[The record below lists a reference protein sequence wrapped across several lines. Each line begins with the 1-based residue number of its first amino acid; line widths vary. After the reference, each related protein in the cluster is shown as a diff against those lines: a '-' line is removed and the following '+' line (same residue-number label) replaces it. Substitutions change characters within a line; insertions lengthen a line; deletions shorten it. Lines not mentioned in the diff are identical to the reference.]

1 MSAAPLSS
9 RAIIGE
15 YFARLDQQVGMDWVQ
30 SLSRLFTSD
39 QLSEDYKWLGQ
50 SPAMREWVGGRHAK
64 GFSDNSLTI
73 KNKHFEATLEIDV
86 DDLRRDKTGQVLIRI
101 AELADRT
108 NAHWASLLSTL
119 IGNGD
124 STACYDGQFYFD
136 TDHTEGE
143 NTTNQSNDISVDISE
158 LPVTNNGTV
167 TAPSVGE
174 IQQSIMQ
181 GIQQILG
188 FVDNQGEPLNENAR
202 NFMVFVPTSLW
213 NVARTAVTMP
223 LIDSG
228 ESNVLVGTS
237 DLNIMVHA
245 DARSSWTDEFAVF
258 RTDSSMPP
266 FIRQE
271 EKPVNISAIAE
282 GSEHEFKNN
291 EHQYGVDTWRNV
303 GYGYWQYGCLVTMT

>member
-1 MSAAPLSS
+1 MSTASLSS

-15 YFARLDQQVGMDWVQ
+15 YFARLDQAVGLDWVQ
-30 SLSRLFTSD
+30 AISRLFTSD

-50 SPAMREWVGGRHAK
+50 SPAMREWIGGRHAK

-73 KNKHFEATLEIDV
+73 KNKHYEATLEVDV
-86 DDLRRDKTGQVLIRI
+86 DDLRRDKTGQVLARI

-108 NAHWASLLSTL
+108 NAHWASLLSIL

-124 STACYDGQFYFD
+124 STVCYDGQFYFD

-143 NTTNQSNDISVDISE
+143 NTTNQDNDIAIDISG
-158 LPVTNNGTV
+158 LAVSNAGTI

-174 IQQSIMQ
+174 MQQVILR
-181 GIQQILG
+181 GIQQILS
-188 FVDNQGEPLNENAR
+188 FVDNQGEPMNENAS
-202 NFMVFVPTSLW
+202 NFMVFVPTPLW
-213 NVARTAVTMP
+213 SVARAAVSSPM
-223 LIDSG
+223 IDRG
-228 ESNVLVGTS
+228 ESNILAGSS
-237 DLNIMVHA
+237 DLRLTVHA
-245 DARSSWTDEFAVF
+245 DARSSWTDSFAVF

-271 EKPVNISAIAE
+271 EKAVEIKAIAE

-291 EHQYGVDTWRNV
+291 ANIYGVDTCRNV
-303 GYGYWQYGCLVTMT
+303 GYGFWQYGCLVKMT